1 MKYYT
6 RYILLYIA
14 TLILNPSNQEKQ
26 EKISSSNLNKAVYSG
41 FLQSQ
46 NRALVS
52 ENIILSCKFKS
63 MNRKSAKSSKLK
75 YKISKSK
82 I

>member
-1 MKYYT
+1 MRFYKQYVLLFIATY
-6 RYILLYIA
+6 LLY
-14 TLILNPSNQEKQ
+14 PFNQDKQ
-26 EKISSSNLNKAVYSG
+26 EMPSSSNLNKAIYSG

-46 NRALVS
+46 NRVLVT

-63 MNRKSAKSSKLK
+63 MNRKSVKSPKTK
-75 YKISKSK
+75 DKISKNK

>member
-1 MKYYT
+1 MNTYT
-6 RYILLYIA
+6 RYLLFFVA
-14 TLILNPSNQEKQ
+14 TFILNPFNQDKQ
-26 EKISSSNLNKAVYSG
+26 VKISSSNPNKAIYSG

-46 NRALVS
+46 NRAIVS

-63 MNRKSAKSSKLK
+63 MNRKSAKSRKLK
-75 YKISKSK
+75 DKIEKGK

>member
-1 MKYYT
+1 MKTNTYYV
-6 RYILLYIA
+6 IFFVA
-14 TLILNPSNQEKQ
+14 TFILNPFHQDKQ
-26 EKISSSNLNKAVYSG
+26 EKISSSNFNKAIYSG

-46 NRALVS
+46 NGVLVS

-63 MNRKSAKSSKLK
+63 MNRKSAKSRKLK
-75 YKISKSK
+75 DKISKSK

>member
-1 MKYYT
+1 MNIYT
-6 RYILLYIA
+6 RYLLFFVA
-14 TLILNPSNQEKQ
+14 TFILNPFNQDKQ
-26 EKISSSNLNKAVYSG
+26 VKFSSSNPNKAIYSG

-46 NRALVS
+46 NRAIVS

-63 MNRKSAKSSKLK
+63 MNRKSAKSRKLK
-75 YKISKSK
+75 DKIKKGK

>member
-1 MKYYT
+1 MKLCTHYV
-6 RYILLYIA
+6 LCFVA
-14 TLILNPSNQEKQ
+14 SFFLNPFHQDKQ
-26 EKISSSNLNKAVYSG
+26 EKISSSNLNKAIYSG

-46 NRALVS
+46 NGVLVS

-63 MNRKSAKSSKLK
+63 MNRKSAKSRKLK
-75 YKISKSK
+75 DKISKSK

>member
-1 MKYYT
+1 MKSYT
-6 RYILLYIA
+6 LYILFLVV
-14 TLILNPSNQEKQ
+14 TFILNPLHQDKQ
-26 EKISSSNLNKAVYSG
+26 EKISSSNLKKVIYSG

-46 NRALVS
+46 NRVLFT

-63 MNRKSAKSSKLK
+63 MNRKSTKSPNLK
-75 YKISKSK
+75 DKISKSK

>member
-1 MKYYT
+1 MKFYT
-6 RYILLYIA
+6 HYIFFFIA
-14 TLILNPSNQEKQ
+14 TFILNPSNQDKHE
-26 EKISSSNLNKAVYSG
+26 EISSSSLNKAIYLG

-46 NRALVS
+46 NRVLVS

-75 YKISKSK
+75 NKISKSK

>member
-1 MKYYT
+1 MNFCT
-6 RYILLYIA
+6 RYILFFIA
-14 TLILNPSNQEKQ
+14 TFILNPLNQDMQ
-26 EKISSSNLNKAVYSG
+26 EKISSSNLNKAIYSG

-46 NRALVS
+46 NRAFVS

-63 MNRKSAKSSKLK
+63 MNRKSVKSSKLK
-75 YKISKSK
+75 DKISKSK

>member
-1 MKYYT
+1 MNIYT
-6 RYILLYIA
+6 RYLLFFVV
-14 TLILNPSNQEKQ
+14 TFILNPFNQDKQ
-26 EKISSSNLNKAVYSG
+26 VKISSSNPNKAIYSG

-46 NRALVS
+46 NRAIVS

-63 MNRKSAKSSKLK
+63 MNRKSAKSRKLK
-75 YKISKSK
+75 DKIEKGK

>member
-1 MKYYT
+1 MNIYT
-6 RYILLYIA
+6 RYVLFFVA
-14 TLILNPSNQEKQ
+14 TFILNPFHQDKQ
-26 EKISSSNLNKAVYSG
+26 VKISSSNPNKAIYSG

-46 NRALVS
+46 NRAIVS

-63 MNRKSAKSSKLK
+63 MNRKSAKSRKLK
-75 YKISKSK
+75 DKIEKSK

>member
-1 MKYYT
+1 MSFYI
-6 RYILLYIA
+6 RYVLFFIA
-14 TLILNPSNQEKQ
+14 TFILNPYNQDKQ
-26 EKISSSNLNKAVYSG
+26 EMTYSSNLNKAIYSG

-46 NRALVS
+46 NRVIVS
-52 ENIILSCKFKS
+52 ENMTLSCKFKS

-75 YKISKSK
+75 NKISKSK

>member
-1 MKYYT
+1 MKFYT
-6 RYILLYIA
+6 HYLLFFLA
-14 TLILNPSNQEKQ
+14 TFTLNPFNQYKQ
-26 EKISSSNLNKAVYSG
+26 EGISLSNLNKAIYSG

-46 NRALVS
+46 NSVLVS

-63 MNRKSAKSSKLK
+63 MNRKSAKSPKLK
-75 YKISKSK
+75 DKISKSK

>member
-1 MKYYT
+1 MKTNTYYV
-6 RYILLYIA
+6 LFFVA
-14 TLILNPSNQEKQ
+14 TFILNLFHQDMQ
-26 EKISSSNLNKAVYSG
+26 EKISSSNLNKAIYSG

-46 NRALVS
+46 NGVLVS

-63 MNRKSAKSSKLK
+63 MNRKSAKSRKLK
-75 YKISKSK
+75 DKISKSK

>member
-1 MKYYT
+1 M
-6 RYILLYIA
+6 RYIFFFVA
-14 TLILNPSNQEKQ
+14 TIILNPSNQDKQ
-26 EKISSSNLNKAVYSG
+26 EKISTSSLNKAIYSS

-46 NRALVS
+46 NRVLVS

-63 MNRKSAKSSKLK
+63 MNRKSSKSSKLK
-75 YKISKSK
+75 NIISKSK

>member
-1 MKYYT
+1 MKLYT
-6 RYILLYIA
+6 RYILFFVA
-14 TLILNPSNQEKQ
+14 TFVLNPLHQDKQ
-26 EKISSSNLNKAVYSG
+26 EKFSSSNLNIAIYSG
-41 FLQSQ
+41 FLKSQ

-63 MNRKSAKSSKLK
+63 MNRNSSKSSKLK
-75 YKISKSK
+75 NKISKSK

>member
-1 MKYYT
+1 MKFYT
-6 RYILLYIA
+6 HYIFFFIA
-14 TLILNPSNQEKQ
+14 TFILNPSNQDKDE
-26 EKISSSNLNKAVYSG
+26 EISLSSLNKAIYSG

-46 NRALVS
+46 NRVLVS

-75 YKISKSK
+75 NKISKSK